1 VSSPPAA
8 AAAIAGVAR
17 LRTGAHRRYSRTVE
31 SGFSVARLDP
41 ATTERFVSL
50 RRELG
55 VSSFGM
61 NQMRLAP
68 GERSRIHRHEHQE
81 EVYLVLQGRLTVE
94 LEREEYDLA
103 EGQLLRVAPELRR
116 RLMNRGPDV
125 CLVLALGG
133 TGEHQ
138 GRDGLAWTDWD
149 DSDPRPPQEVPLP
162 DDLPA
167 EELRSS

>member
-1 VSSPPAA
+1 MVVAA
-8 AAAIAGVAR
+8 VAGAVGQ
-17 LRTGAHRRYSRTVE
+17 RTGVHRRYSRTVE

-50 RRELG
+50 RRALG

-68 GERSRIHRHEHQE
+68 GERGRLHRHEHQE
-81 EVYLVLQGRLTVE
+81 EVYLVLKGRLTVE
-94 LEREEYDLA
+94 LEREEHDLV
-103 EGQLLRVAPELRR
+103 EGELMRVGPGLRR
-116 RLMNRGPDV
+116 RLLNRGPDV

-133 TGEHQ
+133 AGEHV
-138 GRDGLAWTDWD
+138 GRDAEAYADWD
-149 DSDPRPPQEVPLP
+149 EAEGRPPQEVPLP

-167 EELRSS
+167 GELRTS